1 MSKRGFVTA
10 VKARGK
16 YFFYVRISFRN
27 EEKQPR
33 HKNVM
38 GLGQKEN
45 ALSLLSSWIEDV
57 SNVPDPMKNYEK
69 EDFERW
75 IKYVESK

>member
-1 MSKRGFVTA
+1 MSKSGFVQA

-33 HKNVM
+33 QKNVM
-38 GLGQKEN
+38 SLGQKES
-45 ALSLLSSWIEDV
+45 ALNLLSSWIEDV
-57 SNVPDPMKNYEK
+57 SNVPDPVKKYKK

-75 IKYVESK
+75 LKYVESK